1 MHLDL
6 LSRGVDVTQPE
17 ERLRPH
23 PSTRLAGP
31 VVPLNLPDLA
41 RALHSEPHAAK
52 SGHRQAGLV
61 HRGPLRLLLFVFEAG
76 GRLPEHR
83 APGHVVI
90 HCLRGELMVEAEAVR
105 HRLGSGEAVVL
116 EPDVPHAVEAVVE
129 SEMLLTV
136 CMG

>member
-1 MHLDL
+1 M
-6 LSRGVDVTQPE
+6 TQPD

-31 VVPLNLPDLA
+31 VVLLNLPDLA
-41 RALHSEPHAAK
+41 RALHAEPHPAK
-52 SGHRQAGLV
+52 QGHRQAGLV
-61 HRGPLRLLLFVFEAG
+61 HRGPLRLLLFAFEPG

-90 HCLRGELMVEAEAVR
+90 HCLRGEIAVEAGGAT
-105 HRLGSGEAVVL
+105 HALGSGEALVVD
-116 EPDVPHAVEAVVE
+116 PDVPHSVAAATE

-136 CMG
+136 CMS

>member
-1 MHLDL
+1 MSQAD
-6 LSRGVDVTQPE
+6 

-41 RALHSEPHAAK
+41 RALHAEPHPGK
-52 SGHRQAGLV
+52 GGHRQAGLV
-61 HRGPLRLLLFVFEAG
+61 HRGPLRLLLFAFEAG

-90 HCLRGELMVEAEAVR
+90 HCLRGELAVQAAAAS

-116 EPDVPHAVEAVVE
+116 DPEVPHSVEAMAE

-136 CMG
+136 CIG